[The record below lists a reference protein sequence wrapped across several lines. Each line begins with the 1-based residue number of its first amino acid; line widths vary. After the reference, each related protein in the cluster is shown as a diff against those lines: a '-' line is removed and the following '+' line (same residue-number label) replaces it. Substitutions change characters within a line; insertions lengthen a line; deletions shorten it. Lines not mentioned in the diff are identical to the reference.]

1 MSTDK
6 RTARAIDELQMW
18 GQRVAARLSRHRK
31 RFDIH
36 SEFERL
42 DISLAKDDPRVA
54 RILDEINGREARGYT
69 YDGADASFELLV
81 RWLLGEVPQ
90 YFSVDSCDVIDVHYA
105 AGGGP
110 ALATEASMLV
120 RVSGDRNV
128 CRSTAEGAGPMEAI
142 ERALLKALGCYRQ
155 HLKDFEFVD
164 YEVRLLA
171 RRDAAVTRVRVESR
185 SRTTGEHWFTV
196 GVSPNIVD
204 ASFEALVESINY
216 KLMKSSAVVVAHAV
230 AS

>member
-36 SEFERL
+36 SELERL
-42 DISLAKDDPRVA
+42 DINLAEDDPRVV
-54 RILDEINGREARGYT
+54 RILDEIKAREARGYT
-69 YDGADASFELLV
+69 YDGADASFELVARGLI
-81 RWLLGEVPQ
+81 GEMPS
-90 YFSVDSCDVIDVHYA
+90 YFAVESCDIIDGRGA

-110 ALATEASMLV
+110 ALAAEASMLV
-120 RVSGDRNV
+120 HVSGDRHPFW
-128 CRSTAEGAGPMEAI
+128 STAEGADPMEAI
-142 ERALLKALGCYRQ
+142 ERALRKALGCYQQ

-171 RRDAAVTRVRVESR
+171 RPNGAVTRVRVESR
-185 SRTTGEHWFTV
+185 SRATGEHWFTV
-196 GVSPNIVD
+196 GVSQSIVD
-204 ASFEALVESINY
+204 ASFEALVDSINY
-216 KLMKSSAVVVAHAV
+216 QLMKSNADVAHAV